1 MKQKKS
7 VEDYLKTIY
16 ILSRKKD
23 VHGADIAKAIGVSR
37 PTVCV
42 SLKALE
48 EEGYILMDS
57 AREVHLTKK
66 GMQIAEETYERHNMF
81 CQLLTELGVDEKVAA
96 SDACEMEHAVSDES
110 YQALK
115 ALVAERNGEQRPPS
129 FVWRGIGLCGCD
141 YHGDCTDILT
151 KAGVNHYDDQ

>member
-1 MKQKKS
+1 MKQKKT

-16 ILSRKKD
+16 VLSRKKD

-48 EEGYILMDS
+48 EEGYILMDDVH
-57 AREVHLTKK
+57 EVHLTEK
-66 GMQIAEETYERHNMF
+66 GMQIAKETYERHNTF
-81 CQLLTELGVDEKVAA
+81 CQLLTGLGVDEKTAA
-96 SDACEMEHAVSDES
+96 SDACEMEHAVSAES

-115 ALVAERNGEQRPPS
+115 TLVTEENG
-129 FVWRGIGLCGCD
+129 GI
-141 YHGDCTDILT
+141 
-151 KAGVNHYDDQ
+151 

>member
-16 ILSRKKD
+16 ILSKNKD
-23 VHGADIAKAIGVSR
+23 VHGADIARAIGASR

-48 EEGYILMDS
+48 EEGYILMDD
-57 AREVHLTKK
+57 AREVHLTEK
-66 GMQIAEETYERHNMF
+66 GMRIAEETYERHNTF
-81 CQLLTELGVDEKVAA
+81 CQLLTELGVDEKTAS
-96 SDACEMEHAVSDES
+96 SDACEMEHAVSNES

-115 ALVAERNGEQRPPS
+115 TLVAEGS
-129 FVWRGIGLCGCD
+129 GG
-141 YHGDCTDILT
+141 T
-151 KAGVNHYDDQ
+151 

>member
-16 ILSRKKD
+16 ILSGKKD
-23 VHGADIAKAIGVSR
+23 VHGADIARAIGVSR

-48 EEGYILMDS
+48 EEGYILMDD
-57 AREVHLTKK
+57 AREVHLTEK
-66 GMQIAEETYERHNMF
+66 GLRIAEETYERHNIL
-81 CQLLTELGVDEKVAA
+81 CQLLTELGVDEKTAA
-96 SDACEMEHAVSDES
+96 LDACEMEHAVSNES

-115 ALVAERNGEQRPPS
+115 AFVAEGS
-129 FVWRGIGLCGCD
+129 GG
-141 YHGDCTDILT
+141 T
-151 KAGVNHYDDQ
+151 

>member
-42 SLKALE
+42 SLKALTQ
-48 EEGYILMDS
+48 EGYMKEHLSRHETLKELSDRFDISLTTMKTCFKSVYGCSVYAYMKSYRMQAAMLLLRDTADS
-57 AREVHLTKK
+57 ITEIAAKMGYDNPSKFSETFKK
-66 GMQIAEETYERHNMF
+66 EFG
-81 CQLLTELGVDEKVAA
+81 QLP
-96 SDACEMEHAVSDES
+96 SDFRKSLS
-110 YQALK
+110 K
-115 ALVAERNGEQRPPS
+115 
-129 FVWRGIGLCGCD
+129 
-141 YHGDCTDILT
+141 
-151 KAGVNHYDDQ
+151 

>member
-16 ILSRKKD
+16 ILSKNKD
-23 VHGADIAKAIGVSR
+23 VHGADIARAIGVSR

-48 EEGYILMDS
+48 EEGYILMDD
-57 AREVHLTKK
+57 AREVHLTEK
-66 GMQIAEETYERHNMF
+66 GMRIAEETYERHNTL
-81 CQLLTELGVDEKVAA
+81 CQLLTELGVDEKTAS
-96 SDACEMEHAVSDES
+96 SDACEMEHAVSNES

-115 ALVAERNGEQRPPS
+115 ALVAEG
-129 FVWRGIGLCGCD
+129 GGGTLG
-141 YHGDCTDILT
+141 
-151 KAGVNHYDDQ
+151 